1 MKLIDFPAVLTGLTK
16 TYQRDITEIEKVHKR
31 ATKLTI
37 NLKNMSYT
45 DRLLHLKLPT
55 LKYRKLRGDMIDV
68 FARPFVKRFA
78 LCYRTIVCLFFPVCN
93 VGVLWPNGWTDRDE
107 TWRACRPR
115 PWPYCVR

>member
-55 LKYRKLRGDMIDV
+55 LKYRKLRGDMIEV
-68 FARPFVKRFA
+68 FCATICQTVRPM
-78 LCYRTIVCLFFPVCN
+78 LSDHCLS
-93 VGVLWPNGWTDRDE
+93 VLSSL
-107 TWRACRPR
+107 
-115 PWPYCVR
+115 